1 MMKNVPR
8 GQLVG
13 IWCMSVMTIGA
24 GSIVLG
30 AALTMLNA
38 EMLIAT
44 CIVPPLLA
52 LLLWR
57 PPPAAL
63 AAVTVALALLVAATP
78 TYAQSASGYRD
89 YQLGADVASTSALAG
104 AAAEEA
110 KTIQSRPAVIQE
122 LRWQRPYSTKDD
134 AAQQITFT
142 FYNDQLSRI
151 VVDYDHDRTA
161 GMTDADLIEAL
172 SAPYGP
178 QLKSTVKNRPM
189 AVSQVELESG
199 TVLARWGDAECSVV
213 LYRSSEYGSGF
224 RIIVTSPRLE
234 ALARTSIAKAS
245 QLDER
250 EAPRREIER
259 QKKDADDARAAQA
272 KARLTNKA
280 AFRP

>member
-1 MMKNVPR
+1 
-8 GQLVG
+8 
-13 IWCMSVMTIGA
+13 MSVMTIGA
-24 GSIVLG
+24 GCIVLG

-44 CIVPPLLA
+44 CIIPPLLA

-57 PPPAAL
+57 PAPAAL
-63 AAVTVALALLVAATP
+63 AAAAVALSLLVVMPA
-78 TYAQSASGYRD
+78 YAQSQPGYRD
-89 YQLGADVASTSALAG
+89 YQLGADLASTAGLAG
-104 AAAEEA
+104 VAASDAT
-110 KTIQSRPAVIQE
+110 TIHTRPAVMQE

-134 AAQQITFT
+134 AVQQIVFS
-142 FYNDQLSRI
+142 FYNDQLSRM

-178 QLKSTVKNRPM
+178 PVKSTVKNRPVAM
-189 AVSQVELESG
+189 SQVEQESG
-199 TVLARWGDAECSVV
+199 TILARWGSPEFSVA
-213 LYRSSEYGSGF
+213 LYRSSAYGSGF

-234 ALARTSIAKAS
+234 ALARAATAKAS

-250 EAPRREIER
+250 EAPQREIER

-272 KARLTNKA
+272 KARLANKA